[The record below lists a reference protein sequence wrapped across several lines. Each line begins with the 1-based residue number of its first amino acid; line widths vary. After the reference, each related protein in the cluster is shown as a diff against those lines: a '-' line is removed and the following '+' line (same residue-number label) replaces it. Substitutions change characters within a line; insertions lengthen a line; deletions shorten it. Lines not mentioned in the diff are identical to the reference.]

1 MIIYASRNGRLKL
14 LIKRIFIL
22 LLFIFTFV
30 IVNYGVISS
39 IALFRYGGIENVF
52 NSAASS
58 LELQLCSYGANR
70 MLYLLI
76 VCIQNT
82 FAFFAWAVMMWGI
95 LNLFKNKNVGIVAV
109 IIINLIEMLLY
120 RLIDVKSIYRFLRYT
135 INLDY
140 DLGGEE
146 TGLDILIYIIYLRG
160 IIYGLRMITGDI
172 IHLLWIQ
179 RNHNI

>member
-82 FAFFAWAVMMWGI
+82 FAF
-95 LNLFKNKNVGIVAV
+95 
-109 IIINLIEMLLY
+109 LL
-120 RLIDVKSIYRFLRYT
+120 
-135 INLDY
+135 
-140 DLGGEE
+140 
-146 TGLDILIYIIYLRG
+146 GLL
-160 IIYGLRMITGDI
+160 
-172 IHLLWIQ
+172 
-179 RNHNI
+179 